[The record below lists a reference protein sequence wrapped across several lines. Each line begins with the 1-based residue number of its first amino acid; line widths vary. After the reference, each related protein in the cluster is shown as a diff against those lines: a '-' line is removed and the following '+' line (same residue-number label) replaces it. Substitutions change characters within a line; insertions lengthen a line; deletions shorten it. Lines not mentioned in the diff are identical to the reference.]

1 MEMQTPLEY
10 LATVCK
16 DGCKKKIPNSFVTP
30 NSSCV
35 RNNTNTVWLAL
46 SYQALLQNK
55 KVEI

>member
-1 MEMQTPLEY
+1 MEKQTPLEY

-16 DGCKKKIPNSFVTP
+16 DGCKQKIPNSIVTQ

-35 RNNTNTVWLAL
+35 RNNTNPVLLAL
-46 SYQALLQNK
+46 SYQALINNK